1 MSRTSIESTRAVLRR
16 ALNNAIADELISKNP
31 VALVRVPSAAARRK
45 RKVKPWSVEEARRF
59 LESAKA
65 DRDPMYAAYVLV
77 LITGL
82 RRGEVLGMT
91 WDRVDFDRQEMTPSM
106 ALQRVNRRLIL
117 DEAKTE
123 ASEEPV
129 PLPDICATALQSRQV
144 EQDRHKKA
152 LKGRWPDR
160 ANLVFTSRY
169 GKPIEPRNFN
179 RSFSAR
185 CEKAGVRRIRLHDT
199 RHTCGSMLAALDVH
213 PRVAMQILRHSKIN
227 VTMEIYT
234 HVPDAVT
241 RDALKKLADSIQGE
255 GQA

>member
-1 MSRTSIESTRAVLRR
+1 
-16 ALNNAIADELISKNP
+16 
-31 VALVRVPSAAARRK
+31 
-45 RKVKPWSVEEARRF
+45 
-59 LESAKA
+59 
-65 DRDPMYAAYVLV
+65 MYAAYVLV

-91 WDRVDFDRQEMTPSM
+91 WDRVDLDRQEMTPSM
-106 ALQRVNRRLIL
+106 ALQL
-117 DEAKTE
+117 
-123 ASEEPV
+123 
-129 PLPDICATALQSRQV
+129 RQA

-152 LKGRWPDR
+152 IKGRWPDR

-179 RSFSAR
+179 RSFTAR

-199 RHTCGSMLAALDVH
+199 RHTCGSMLAALGVH

-241 RDALKKLADSIQGE
+241 RDALKKLADRIQGE
-255 GQA
+255 ELQ